1 MFVYPSLSVLPLL
14 LALLKR
20 PGEYQENQRQ
30 NEGLPT
36 TGVTQFIPIVPATSQ
51 SGLYTPGPGSVHS
64 GMPVTEDLKNLAT
77 RYFTR
82 GQASHEAEPL
92 SCS

>member
-1 MFVYPSLSVLPLL
+1 MLPLL

-20 PGEYQENQRQ
+20 PGEYQRQ
-30 NEGLPT
+30 HEGLPT
-36 TGVTQFIPIVPATSQ
+36 TGMT
-51 SGLYTPGPGSVHS
+51 
-64 GMPVTEDLKNLAT
+64 GMPVTEDLKELAT